1 LNLHSFF
8 VCHFEW
14 RIDCRHWL
22 RHRQQLETLCCGPD
36 FPRCPLGKSFWSPK
50 NLFCGADF
58 LFCGPEN
65 TRCAADFTR
74 TWHEIARCGPEIPRR
89 APENPGCDP
98 DFPFCALKILRNKL
112 NFSKLA
118 NLRQNCT
125 PPPIEP
131 ITPESPSAIP
141 APAPA
146 LKADYLL
153 AHVTLEDGEEPGE
166 DNYFLSAT
174 LNVGNR

>member
-1 LNLHSFF
+1 M
-8 VCHFEW
+8 
-14 RIDCRHWL
+14 
-22 RHRQQLETLCCGPD
+22 
-36 FPRCPLGKSFWSPK
+36 
-50 NLFCGADF
+50 
-58 LFCGPEN
+58 
-65 TRCAADFTR
+65 
-74 TWHEIARCGPEIPRR
+74 EIPRR
-89 APENPGCDP
+89 APENPGWDP

-146 LKADYLL
+146 PAPKPSGSTPSLLNSAQLASLTTSEEICSTALKADYLP
-153 AHVTLEDGEEPGE
+153 AHVALEDGEAPGE
-166 DNYFLSAT
+166 DNYFLSVT
-174 LNVGNR
+174 LNVILISRALPKHFSLVLRL